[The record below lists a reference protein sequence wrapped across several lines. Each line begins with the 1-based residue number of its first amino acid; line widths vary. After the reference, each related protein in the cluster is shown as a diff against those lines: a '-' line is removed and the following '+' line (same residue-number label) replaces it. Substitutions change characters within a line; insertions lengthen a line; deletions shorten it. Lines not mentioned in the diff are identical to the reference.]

1 MPKVP
6 DTENDRLVI
15 RNVEFI
21 GGMAERHGWR
31 PESSLPEVAFAGRSN
46 VGKSSLLNTLV
57 RRKSFARVSRTPGRT
72 REINFFR
79 INNGFVLVDLPGY
92 GYARVSK
99 ERKAEWMPLLGSY
112 LRQTSQLRGIVLLLV
127 SACAASA
134 PYAAAQQQT
143 LNPIADDTTGR
154 GSVPVGYGTLRQDE
168 IAIRM
173 ELPGL
178 IVRAIPLD
186 ENLIRLLTPDSY
198 RALRELQ
205 ESNKQAI
212 AAVTRRTGGRSPDLW
227 YVSFYGVQPDVH
239 FSPMELVI
247 TSSGRD
253 FRPLEVIPLSSGFGE
268 QRLKQREAQSA
279 LYLFDEA
286 IDLDQPLSVSFQNVR
301 DDSWEQILTRVERER
316 ALVRARASHPS
327 Q

>member
-1 MPKVP
+1 M
-6 DTENDRLVI
+6 
-15 RNVEFI
+15 
-21 GGMAERHGWR
+21 
-31 PESSLPEVAFAGRSN
+31 
-46 VGKSSLLNTLV
+46 
-57 RRKSFARVSRTPGRT
+57 
-72 REINFFR
+72 
-79 INNGFVLVDLPGY
+79 
-92 GYARVSK
+92 
-99 ERKAEWMPLLGSY
+99 LGS
-112 LRQTSQLRGIVLLLV
+112 SVV
-127 SACAASA
+127 ACAGGTQSA
-134 PYAAAQQQT
+134 AGQSQT
-143 LNPIADDTTGR
+143 LTPIADDTTGR
-154 GSVPVGYGTLRQDE
+154 ATVPVGYGTLRQDD

-178 IVRAIPLD
+178 IVRAIPLE
-186 ENLIRLLTPDSY
+186 ENLIRLLTSDSY

-212 AAVTRRTGGRSPDLW
+212 AAVTRRTGGQTPDLW
-227 YVSFYGVQPDVH
+227 YVSFYGVSPDVH

-279 LYLFDEA
+279 IYLFDEA
-286 IDLDQPLSVSFQNVR
+286 IDLDQPLSVSFQNIR

>member
-1 MPKVP
+1 M
-6 DTENDRLVI
+6 RLMK
-15 RNVEFI
+15 RR
-21 GGMAERHGWR
+21 A
-31 PESSLPEVAFAGRSN
+31 LPAMF
-46 VGKSSLLNTLV
+46 LV
-57 RRKSFARVSRTPGRT
+57 
-72 REINFFR
+72 
-79 INNGFVLVDLPGY
+79 
-92 GYARVSK
+92 YA
-99 ERKAEWMPLLGSY
+99 M
-112 LRQTSQLRGIVLLLV
+112 T
-127 SACAASA
+127 ACAGGGQV
-134 PYAAAQQQT
+134 AAGQSQT
-143 LNPIADDTTGR
+143 LTPISDDTTGR
-154 GSVPVGYGTLRQDE
+154 ASVPVGYGTLRQDD

-227 YVSFYGVQPDVH
+227 YVSFYGVLPDVH

-279 LYLFDEA
+279 IYLFDEA

-301 DDSWEQILTRVERER
+301 DDTWEQILTRIERER